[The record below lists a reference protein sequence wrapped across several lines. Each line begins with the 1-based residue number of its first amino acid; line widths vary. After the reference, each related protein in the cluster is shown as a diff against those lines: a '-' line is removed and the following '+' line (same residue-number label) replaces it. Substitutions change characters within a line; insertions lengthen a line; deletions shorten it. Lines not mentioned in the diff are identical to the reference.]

1 MVMLDRIAEFFV
13 FGFVPLVIGILA
25 VPELSV
31 AAEKTVTGEVIYRER
46 IALPPNAML
55 SVQLADTS
63 LADAPARIIGEQK
76 IKPAGQVPISFEI
89 KFDPSGIQPRMTYA
103 LQARIT
109 VGDRLMFISDVR
121 HQLDPLTDAPQ
132 TILLKMVTQ
141 RAEPK
146 ASVFGQLWV
155 VDYVDGIGAI
165 TAPQATF
172 RVSEAGKAGGS
183 GPCNTYFATAKVDGQ
198 TIAISDIG
206 STYKAC
212 APEVMAEE
220 KALFDAL
227 AKAAS
232 YSVDA
237 GKLTI
242 ADKDGREILRLSA
255 AS

>member
-1 MVMLDRIAEFFV
+1 MLDRIAEFFV
-13 FGFVPLVIGILA
+13 FGFVPLVVGILA
-25 VPELSV
+25 VPELSA
-31 AAEKTVTGEVIYRER
+31 AAEKAVRGEVIYRER
-46 IALPPNAML
+46 IALPPSAVL
-55 SVQLADTS
+55 SVELADVS
-63 LADAPARIIGEQK
+63 LADAPAKIIGQQK

-89 KFDPSGIQPRMTYA
+89 KFDPSVIRPQMTYA

-109 VGDRLMFISDVR
+109 VDGKLMFISDLR

-132 TILLKMVTQ
+132 TVMLKMVTPSK
-141 RAEPK
+141 EPA
-146 ASVFGQLWV
+146 ASVFDQLWV
-155 VDYVDGIGAI
+155 VDYVDGVGAV

-183 GPCNTYFATAKVDGQ
+183 GPCNSYFATAKVEGQ
-198 TIAISDIG
+198 AIAIGEIG

-212 APEVMAEE
+212 APDVMAEE

-232 YSVDA
+232 YIVDA

-242 ADKDGREILRLSA
+242 SDKDGREILRFSA

>member
-1 MVMLDRIAEFFV
+1 MLDRIAEFFV
-13 FGFVPLVIGILA
+13 FGLVPLVVGILA

-31 AAEKTVTGEVIYRER
+31 AAEKTVRGEVIYRER
-46 IALPPNAML
+46 IALPPSAVL
-55 SVQLADTS
+55 SVELADVS
-63 LADAPARIIGEQK
+63 LAEAPAKIIGQQK

-89 KFDPSGIQPRMTYA
+89 KFDSSVIRPQMTYA

-109 VGDRLMFISDVR
+109 VDGRLMFISDVR
-121 HQLDPLTDAPQ
+121 HQFDPLTDAPQ
-132 TILLKMVTQ
+132 TIMLKMVTPSKET
-141 RAEPK
+141 A
-146 ASVFGQLWV
+146 ASIFDQLWV

-198 TIAISDIG
+198 AIGIGDIG

-212 APEVMAEE
+212 APDVMAEE

-232 YSVDA
+232 YKVDA

-242 ADKDGREILRLSA
+242 SDKDGREILRFSA

>member
-1 MVMLDRIAEFFV
+1 MLDRIAEFFV
-13 FGFVPLVIGILA
+13 FGFVPLVVGILA
-25 VPELSV
+25 VPEPSV
-31 AAEKTVTGEVIYRER
+31 AAEKVVRGEVIYRER
-46 IALPPNAML
+46 IALPPSAVL
-55 SVQLADTS
+55 SVQLADVS
-63 LADAPARIIGEQK
+63 LSDVPATIIGEQK
-76 IKPAGQVPISFEI
+76 VKPAGQVPISFEI
-89 KFDPSGIQPRMTYA
+89 KFDPSVIRPRMTYA

-109 VGDRLMFISDVR
+109 VDDKLIFISDMR
-121 HQLDPLTDAPQ
+121 HQVDPLTDVPQ
-132 TILLKMVTQ
+132 TVMLKMVTPST
-141 RAEPK
+141 EPT
-146 ASVFGQLWV
+146 ASFFGQVWL

-165 TAPQATF
+165 TAPQATLT
-172 RVSEAGKAGGS
+172 VSEAGKAGGS

-212 APEVMAEE
+212 TPEVMAEE

-237 GKLTI
+237 GKLVI
-242 ADKDGREILRLSA
+242 SDKDGREILRLSA

>member
-1 MVMLDRIAEFFV
+1 M
-13 FGFVPLVIGILA
+13 
-25 VPELSV
+25 
-31 AAEKTVTGEVIYRER
+31 
-46 IALPPNAML
+46 
-55 SVQLADTS
+55 
-63 LADAPARIIGEQK
+63 
-76 IKPAGQVPISFEI
+76 
-89 KFDPSGIQPRMTYA
+89 
-103 LQARIT
+103 
-109 VGDRLMFISDVR
+109 
-121 HQLDPLTDAPQ
+121 
-132 TILLKMVTQ
+132 
-141 RAEPK
+141 
-146 ASVFGQLWV
+146 

-198 TIAISDIG
+198 AIAISDIG

-232 YSVDA
+232 YKVDA
-237 GKLTI
+237 GKLAI
-242 ADKDGREILRLSA
+242 SDKDGREILRFSA

>member
-1 MVMLDRIAEFFV
+1 MLDRIAEFFI
-13 FGFVPLVIGILA
+13 FGFVPLVVGILA
-25 VPELSV
+25 VPDQSV
-31 AAEKTVTGEVIYRER
+31 AAEQAVRGEVIYRER
-46 IALPPNAML
+46 IALPPSAVL
-55 SVQLADTS
+55 SVQLADVS
-63 LADAPARIIGEQK
+63 LADAPATIIGEQK
-76 IKPAGQVPISFEI
+76 VQPAGQVPISFEI
-89 KFDPSGIQPRMTYA
+89 KFDPSVIRSRMTYA

-109 VGDRLMFISDVR
+109 VDDKLLFISDMR
-121 HQLDPLTDAPQ
+121 HQVDPLADVPQ
-132 TILLKMVTQ
+132 TIMLKMVTPS
-141 RAEPK
+141 AEPMV
-146 ASVFGQLWV
+146 SVFDQLWL

-165 TAPQATF
+165 AAPQATF

-183 GPCNTYFATAKVDGQ
+183 GPCNTYFATAKLDGQ
-198 TIAISDIG
+198 TIVIRDIG

-232 YSVDA
+232 YRVEA

-242 ADKDGREILRLSA
+242 SDKDGREILRFSA

>member
-1 MVMLDRIAEFFV
+1 MLDRLAEFFV
-13 FGFVPLVIGILA
+13 FGFLPLVVGILA
-25 VPELSV
+25 VSEPSA
-31 AAEKTVTGEVIYRER
+31 AAEKAVRGEVTYRER
-46 IALPPNAML
+46 IALPPGAVL
-55 SVQLADTS
+55 SVQLADVS
-63 LADAPARIIGEQK
+63 LADAPAKIIGEQT

-89 KFDPSGIQPRMTYA
+89 KFDPSVIRSQMTYA

-109 VGDRLMFISDVR
+109 VDGKLMFISDVR
-121 HQLDPLTDAPQ
+121 HRLDPLTDAPQ
-132 TILLKMVTQ
+132 TIMMKMV
-141 RAEPK
+141 ASASEPT

-172 RVSEAGKAGGS
+172 RISEAGKAGGS

-198 TIAISDIG
+198 AITIGEIG

-232 YSVDA
+232 YKVDA

-242 ADKDGREILRLSA
+242 ADKDGREILRFSA

>member
-1 MVMLDRIAEFFV
+1 MLDRIAEFFV
-13 FGFVPLVIGILA
+13 FGFVPLIVGILA

-31 AAEKTVTGEVIYRER
+31 AAEKTVRGEVVYRER
-46 IALPPNAML
+46 IALPPSAVL
-55 SVQLADTS
+55 SVQLADVS

-89 KFDPSGIQPRMTYA
+89 KFDPSVIRPQMTYA

-109 VGDRLMFISDVR
+109 VDDRLMFISDVR
-121 HQLDPLTDAPQ
+121 HQVDPLTDAPQ
-132 TILLKMVTQ
+132 TIVLKMT
-141 RAEPK
+141 APAAAGA
-146 ASVFGQLWV
+146 ASMLGQSWLV
-155 VDYVDGIGAI
+155 EYIDGIGEI
-165 TAPQATF
+165 REPQATF
-172 RVSEAGKAGGS
+172 RIGKSGKAGGN
-183 GPCNTYFATAKVDGQ
+183 GPCNVYFATARVDDRS
-198 TIAISDIG
+198 ISISDIG

-232 YSVDA
+232 YKVDA
-237 GKLTI
+237 GRLTI
-242 ADKDGREILRLSA
+242 SDKDGREILRFSA

>member
-1 MVMLDRIAEFFV
+1 MLDRIAEFFV
-13 FGFVPLVIGILA
+13 FGLVPLVVGILA

-31 AAEKTVTGEVIYRER
+31 AAEKAVRGEVIYRER
-46 IALPPNAML
+46 IALSPSAVL
-55 SVQLADTS
+55 SVELADVS
-63 LADAPARIIGEQK
+63 LADAPAKIIGQQQF
-76 IKPAGQVPISFEI
+76 KPAGQVPISFEI
-89 KFDPSGIQPRMTYA
+89 KFDPSVIRPQMTYA

-109 VGDRLMFISDVR
+109 VDGRLMFISDVR
-121 HQLDPLTDAPQ
+121 HQVNPLTDVPQ
-132 TILLKMVTQ
+132 TIMLKMVTPSK
-141 RAEPK
+141 EPA
-146 ASVFGQLWV
+146 ASVFDQLWV
-155 VDYVDGIGAI
+155 VDYVDSIGAI

-183 GPCNTYFATAKVDGQ
+183 GPCNAYFATAKVEGQ
-198 TIAISDIG
+198 AIAIGDIG

-212 APEVMAEE
+212 APDVMAEE

-232 YSVDA
+232 YKVDA

-242 ADKDGREILRLSA
+242 SDKDGREILRFSA

>member
-1 MVMLDRIAEFFV
+1 MLDRLAEFFV
-13 FGFVPLVIGILA
+13 FGFVPLVVGILA
-25 VPELSV
+25 VPELSL
-31 AAEKTVTGEVIYRER
+31 AAEKAVRGEVVYRER
-46 IALPPNAML
+46 IALPPSAVL
-55 SVQLADTS
+55 SVQLADVS

-89 KFDPSGIQPRMTYA
+89 KFDPSVIRSQMTYA

-109 VGDRLMFISDVR
+109 VDGRLMFISDVR

-132 TILLKMVTQ
+132 TIMLKMV
-141 RAEPK
+141 APSGEPA
-146 ASVFGQLWV
+146 ASVFDQLWV
-155 VDYVDGIGAI
+155 VDYVDGVGAI
-165 TAPQATF
+165 TAPQVTF
-172 RVSEAGKAGGS
+172 KVSEAGKAGGS
-183 GPCNTYFATAKVDGQ
+183 GPCNNYFATAKVDGQ
-198 TIAISDIG
+198 AIAISGIG

-232 YSVDA
+232 YRVDA
-237 GKLTI
+237 GKLAI
-242 ADKDGREILRLSA
+242 ADKDGREILRFSA